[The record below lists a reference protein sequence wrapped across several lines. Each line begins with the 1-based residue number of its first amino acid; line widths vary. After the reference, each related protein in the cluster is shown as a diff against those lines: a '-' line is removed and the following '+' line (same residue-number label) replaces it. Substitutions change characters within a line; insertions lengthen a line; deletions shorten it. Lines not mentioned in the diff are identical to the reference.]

1 MKAFNNRFQSEDDCF
16 AYLAAIKW
24 KGNQYICRKCGNT
37 TFHKGRSPYSRRCN
51 RCKYDESVTAGTIFH
66 RLKFSILTAFQIIQL
81 MATSNKGNTSVE
93 LSHQFGITQT
103 TALIFKYKV
112 QSVMG
117 RIAPRKLKGDVDIG
131 FFDIQTEREDDYYWL
146 IRRSK
151 LRILVAVEVK
161 NRIVVKAISQIV
173 DGIKPVFV
181 RQMING
187 HVSSSAHIT
196 IADGGERGFKKLAKE
211 YGSLTVNYGWGH
223 LDRYFAGFKQWI
235 EAEFNQR
242 YSFKHLQGY
251 LDEYNF
257 RVSHRRNPQRNFDIL
272 IRAMMDN
279 EETNEEN
286 G

>member
-66 RLKFSILTAFQIIQL
+66 RLKFSILIAFQIIQL

-103 TALIFKYKV
+103 TCLKFKWRV
-112 QSVMG
+112 QEIMG
-117 RIAPRKLKGDVDIG
+117 AIVPPQKKLHGDVGIG
-131 FFDIQTEREDDYYWL
+131 FFNIYSENDRFFYWRQREDKRCIFL
-146 IRRSK
+146 AI
-151 LRILVAVEVK
+151 EVK
-161 NRIVVKAISQIV
+161 NGKVVKSISSIV
-173 DGIKPVFV
+173 SDMKPDIA
-181 RQMING
+181 RPLIEEY
-187 HVSSSAHIT
+187 VSPKAHIT
-196 IADGGERGFKKLAKE
+196 IASERVRGFKKLEKE
-211 YGSLTVNYGWGH
+211 YQSLSVVYSGGN
-223 LDRYFAGFKQWI
+223 LDRHFADFKKWI
-235 EAEFNQR
+235 EDEFNQR
-242 YSFKHLQGY
+242 YSIKHLPGY

-272 IRAMMDN
+272 MREVMKSLN
-279 EETNEEN
+279 KST
-286 G
+286 

>member
-1 MKAFNNRFQSEDDCF
+1 
-16 AYLAAIKW
+16 
-24 KGNQYICRKCGNT
+24 
-37 TFHKGRSPYSRRCN
+37 
-51 RCKYDESVTAGTIFH
+51 
-66 RLKFSILTAFQIIQL
+66 
-81 MATSNKGNTSVE
+81 
-93 LSHQFGITQT
+93 
-103 TALIFKYKV
+103 
-112 QSVMG
+112 MG
-117 RIAPRKLKGDVDIG
+117 KIAPRKLKGDVGIG
-131 FFDIQTEREDDYYWL
+131 FFDIQTEREDDFYWL

-173 DGIKPVFV
+173 DGIKPVIV

-196 IADGGERGFKKLAKE
+196 IADGGKRGFKKLAKE

-257 RVSHRRNPQRNFDIL
+257 RVSHRRNPQRNFDII
-272 IRAMMDN
+272 IRAIMDN

>member
-66 RLKFSILTAFQIIQL
+66 RLKFPILTAFQIIQL

-117 RIAPRKLKGDVDIG
+117 RIAPRKLQGDVGIG
-131 FFDIQTEREDDYYWL
+131 FFDIQTEREDDFYWL

-151 LRILVAVEVK
+151 LRILAAVEAK

-173 DGIKPVFV
+173 DGIKPDFV

-196 IADGGERGFKKLAKE
+196 IADEGERGFKKLAKE
-211 YGSLTVNYGWGH
+211 YGSLTVYYGWGH

-251 LDEYNF
+251 LDEYNY

-272 IRAMMDN
+272 MSKAAKSLN
-279 EETNEEN
+279 KST
-286 G
+286 

>member
-16 AYLAAIKW
+16 AYLVAIKW

-103 TALIFKYKV
+103 TTLMLKYKV

-117 RIAPRKLKGDVDIG
+117 RIASRKLQGDVGIG
-131 FFDIQTEREDDYYWL
+131 FFDIQTEREDDFYWL

-151 LRILVAVEVK
+151 LRILAAVEVK

-173 DGIKPVFV
+173 DGIKPDFV

-211 YGSLTVNYGWGH
+211 YGSLTVYYGWGH
-223 LDRYFAGFKQWI
+223 LDRYFSGFKQWI

-272 IRAMMDN
+272 MREAVKSLN
-279 EETNEEN
+279 KST
-286 G
+286 

>member
-1 MKAFNNRFQSEDDCF
+1 MKAFNKRFQSEDDCF

-81 MATSNKGNTSVE
+81 MATSNEGNTSVE

-117 RIAPRKLKGDVDIG
+117 RIAPRKLQGDVGIG
-131 FFDIQTEREDDYYWL
+131 FFDIQTEREDDFYWL

-161 NRIVVKAISQIV
+161 SRIVVKAISQIV
-173 DGIKPVFV
+173 DGIKPDYV

-211 YGSLTVNYGWGH
+211 YGSLTVHYGWEH
-223 LDRYFAGFKQWI
+223 LDRYFAGFKHWI
-235 EAEFNQR
+235 DDEFKQR

-257 RVSHRRNPQRNFDIL
+257 RVSHRRNPQRNFDII

>member
-1 MKAFNNRFQSEDDCF
+1 MNTFNNRFQSEDDCF

-24 KGNQYICRKCGNT
+24 KDNQYVCRKCGNT

-81 MATSNKGNTSVE
+81 MVTSNKGITSVE
-93 LSHQFGITQT
+93 LSQQFGITQT
-103 TALIFKYKV
+103 TSLMFKYKV

-117 RIAPRKLKGDVDIG
+117 RIAPRKLQSDVGIG
-131 FFDIQTEREDDYYWL
+131 FFDIQAEREYDFYWL
-146 IRRSK
+146 IHKSK
-151 LRILVAVEVK
+151 LRILIAVEVK
-161 NRIVVKAISQIV
+161 KRIVVKAISQIV
-173 DGIKPVFV
+173 DGIKPDFV

-211 YGSLTVNYGWGH
+211 YGSLTVHYGWEH
-223 LDRYFAGFKQWI
+223 LDRYFAGFKHWI
-235 EAEFNQR
+235 DDEFKQR

-257 RVSHRRNPQRNFDIL
+257 RVSHRRNHQRNFDII

-279 EETNEEN
+279 EER
-286 G
+286 

>member
-66 RLKFSILTAFQIIQL
+66 RLKFPILIAFQIIQL

-103 TALIFKYKV
+103 TALMFKYKV

-117 RIAPRKLKGDVDIG
+117 RIASRKLQGDVGIG
-131 FFDIQTEREDDYYWL
+131 FFDIQTEREDDFYWL

-151 LRILVAVEVK
+151 LRILAAVEAK

-173 DGIKPVFV
+173 DGIKPDFV

-196 IADGGERGFKKLAKE
+196 IADEGERGFKKLAKE
-211 YGSLTVNYGWGH
+211 YGSLTVYYGWGH

-272 IRAMMDN
+272 MSKAAKSLN
-279 EETNEEN
+279 KST
-286 G
+286 

>member
-1 MKAFNNRFQSEDDCF
+1 MKAFNNRFQSEDDFF

-24 KGNQYICRKCGNT
+24 KGNHYICRKCGNT

-81 MATSNKGNTSVE
+81 MATSNKGNASVE

-103 TALIFKYKV
+103 TNLMFKYKV

-117 RIAPRKLKGDVDIG
+117 RIASRKLQGDVGIG
-131 FFDIQTEREDDYYWL
+131 FFDIQTEREDDFYWL

-151 LRILVAVEVK
+151 LRILAAVEVK
-161 NRIVVKAISQIV
+161 NQIVVKAISQIV
-173 DGIKPVFV
+173 DGIKPDFV
-181 RQMING
+181 REMING

-211 YGSLTVNYGWGH
+211 YGSLTVYYGWGH

-251 LDEYNF
+251 LDEYNY
-257 RVSHRRNPQRNFDIL
+257 RVRHRRNPQRNFDIL
-272 IRAMMDN
+272 MREAVKSLN
-279 EETNEEN
+279 KST
-286 G
+286 

>member
-1 MKAFNNRFQSEDDCF
+1 
-16 AYLAAIKW
+16 
-24 KGNQYICRKCGNT
+24 
-37 TFHKGRSPYSRRCN
+37 
-51 RCKYDESVTAGTIFH
+51 
-66 RLKFSILTAFQIIQL
+66 
-81 MATSNKGNTSVE
+81 
-93 LSHQFGITQT
+93 
-103 TALIFKYKV
+103 
-112 QSVMG
+112 MG
-117 RIAPRKLKGDVDIG
+117 RIAPRKLKGDVGIG
-131 FFDIQTEREDDYYWL
+131 FFDIQTEREDDFYWL

-173 DGIKPVFV
+173 DGIKPDFV

-211 YGSLTVNYGWGH
+211 YGSLTVYYGWGH
-223 LDRYFAGFKQWI
+223 LDRYFAGLKQWI

-251 LDEYNF
+251 LDEYNY

-272 IRAMMDN
+272 MSEAAKSLN
-279 EETNEEN
+279 KST
-286 G
+286 